1 MAVVKGEAGRHA
13 VTHFEVTEVLAG
25 SDGKPLAS
33 LLRLELETGRTHQIR
48 VHLAHIGHPIMG
60 DPVYAVGFKSSG
72 SKLTPEA
79 RKALEMLGRQALHA
93 AEIGFE
99 HPVSGRALHFT
110 SPLPADMENLIRALR
125 KNSDDSVRGGATRKT
140 RAKVSKR

>member
-1 MAVVKGEAGRHA
+1 
-13 VTHFEVTEVLAG
+13 
-25 SDGKPLAS
+25 
-33 LLRLELETGRTHQIR
+33 
-48 VHLAHIGHPIMG
+48 MG
-60 DPVYAVGFKSSG
+60 DPVYAVGFKSSS

-99 HPVSGRALHFT
+99 HPVSGRPLHFT
-110 SPLPADMENLIRALR
+110 SPLPADMQNLIRALR
-125 KNSDDSVRGGATRKT
+125 KNSGDGSRGGATRKT